1 MTKKTLTQ
9 KTLLSWSTGK
19 DSAWAL
25 HLLRRDPDV
34 EVVGLFSTVN
44 QAFDRVAM
52 HGVRVEL
59 LRRQAA
65 SAGLPLHLI
74 EIPHPCSDADYARAM
89 DAFTAQAKRDGVE
102 CFAFGDLFLQD
113 IRHYREQLLHGS
125 GIEPL
130 FPLWGLPTAALAAA
144 MIDGGLRAVLT
155 CVDPRRVPAALCGR
169 DYDAALLAE
178 LPAGVDPCGEYG
190 EFHSFAFAGP
200 MFSAPVA
207 LTRGATV
214 ERDGFVF
221 TDLLP
226 AAAPS

>member
-1 MTKKTLTQ
+1 MTQ

-25 HLLRRDPDV
+25 HLLRRDPEV

-44 QAFDRVAM
+44 QAFERVAM

-59 LRRQAA
+59 LRRQAV
-65 SAGLPLHLI
+65 SAGLPLQLI
-74 EIPHPCSDADYARAM
+74 EIPHPCSDAEYARAM
-89 DAFTAQAKRDGVE
+89 DAFTAQARRDGVE
-102 CFAFGDLFLQD
+102 RFAFGDLFLED
-113 IRHYREQLLHGS
+113 IRRYREQRLHGT

-130 FPLWGLPTAALAAA
+130 FPLWGLPTAELAAA
-144 MIDGGLRAVLT
+144 MVDGGLQAVLT
-155 CVDPRRVPAALCGR
+155 CIDPRRLPAALCGR
-169 DYDAALLAE
+169 RFDAALLAE

-190 EFHSFAFAGP
+190 EFHSFACAGP
-200 MFSAPVA
+200 MFREPVA
-207 LTRGATV
+207 LTVGATV

-226 AAAPS
+226 A

>member
-1 MTKKTLTQ
+1 MSRL

-25 HLLRRDPDV
+25 QLLRDDPAID
-34 EVVGLFSTVN
+34 VVGLFSTVN
-44 QAFDRVAM
+44 QAFERVAM

-65 SAGLPLHLI
+65 SAGLPLYLI
-74 EIPHPCSDADYARAM
+74 EIPHPCSNAEYTQAM
-89 DAFTAQAKRDGVE
+89 DAFIAQARGEGVE
-102 CFAFGDLFLQD
+102 RFAFGDLFLQD
-113 IRHYREQLLHGS
+113 IRRYREQSLQGS

-130 FPLWGLPTAALAAA
+130 FPLWGLPTAELAAA
-144 MIDGGLRAVLT
+144 MIAGGLQARIT
-155 CVDPRRVPAALCGR
+155 CVDPRRVPAAWCGR
-169 DYDAALLAE
+169 RFDAALLAE

-200 MFSAPVA
+200 MFREPIA
-207 LTRGATV
+207 LRVGITL

-226 AAAPS
+226 EGPAR

>member
-1 MTKKTLTQ
+1 MTDHTMTK

-25 HLLRRDPDV
+25 RQLKADPGV

-44 QAFDRVAM
+44 QAFNRVAM

-65 SAGLPLHLI
+65 SAGLPLQLI
-74 EIPHPCSDADYARAM
+74 EIAYPCSDADYAQAM
-89 DAFTAQAKRDGVE
+89 DAFTARAKRDGID

-113 IRHYREQLLHGS
+113 VRRFREQSLHGS

-130 FPLWGLPTAALAAA
+130 FPLWGMPTAELAGA
-144 MIDGGLRAVLT
+144 MIDGGLQAVLS

-169 DYDAALLAE
+169 RFDATLLAE
-178 LPAGVDPCGEYG
+178 LPDGVDPCGEYG

-200 MFSAPVA
+200 MFREPIA
-207 LTRGATV
+207 LRAGETV
-214 ERDGFVF
+214 ERGGFVF
-221 TDLLP
+221 TDLLL
-226 AAAPS
+226 A

>member
-1 MTKKTLTQ
+1 MSRL
-9 KTLLSWSTGK
+9 KTLLSWSSGK

-25 HLLRRDPDV
+25 QMLRNDPAVD
-34 EVVGLFSTVN
+34 VVGLFSTVN

-65 SAGLPLHLI
+65 SAGLPLHLV
-74 EIPHPCSDADYARAM
+74 EIPHRCSNAEYARAM
-89 DAFTAQAKRDGVE
+89 GAFIARARGEGVE
-102 CFAFGDLFLQD
+102 RFAFGDLFLQD
-113 IRHYREQLLHGS
+113 IRRYREKSLQGS

-130 FPLWGLPTAALAAA
+130 FPLWGLPTAELATA
-144 MIDGGLRAVLT
+144 MIEGGLQARIT

-169 DYDAALLAE
+169 RFDAALLAE

-200 MFSAPVA
+200 MFREPIA
-207 LTRGATV
+207 LCVGETV

-226 AAAPS
+226 EAPAR

>member
-1 MTKKTLTQ
+1 MTQ

-25 HLLRRDPDV
+25 HQLRRDPDV

-44 QAFDRVAM
+44 EAFDRVAM
-52 HGVRVEL
+52 HSVRVEL

-65 SAGLPLHLI
+65 SAGLPLQLI
-74 EIPHPCSDADYARAM
+74 RIPHPCSDAEYAQAM
-89 DAFTAQAKRDGVE
+89 DTFTAQARRDGVDR
-102 CFAFGDLFLQD
+102 FAFGDLFLED
-113 IRHYREQLLHGS
+113 IRRYREQRLHGS

-130 FPLWGLPTAALAAA
+130 FPLWGLPTAELAAA
-144 MIDGGLRAVLT
+144 MVDGGLQAVLT
-155 CVDPRRVPAALCGR
+155 CVDPRRMPAALCGR
-169 DYDAALLAE
+169 RFDATLLAE

-200 MFSAPVA
+200 MFREPVA
-207 LTRGATV
+207 LTLGATV

-226 AAAPS
+226 AAGGC